1 MKTKEKG
8 NLESLCDFS
17 DILCGYFS
25 SWSNSHDLST
35 IFLQMVVVNLA
46 SKGSDSADTLWVAR
60 RVKVS
65 LIFNTS
71 LMEVTGA

>member
-46 SKGSDSADTLWVAR
+46 SKGSDSADTL
-60 RVKVS
+60 
-65 LIFNTS
+65 
-71 LMEVTGA
+71 